1 MDERERY
8 LVVMMDGTCQM
19 VLAYTFRQVL
29 DFVGD
34 DEVLQI
40 TKMEYEEVV
49 E

>member
-1 MDERERY
+1 MGKKERY

-19 VLAYTFRQVL
+19 VLAYNFRQVL
-29 DFVGD
+29 DIVED
-34 DEVLQI
+34 DDILQM